1 MSGALS
7 PDKSGLWG
15 EHAQKRLALNA
26 EQCKKK
32 KSLITSFLFN
42 QEINLR
48 GFPSYNM
55 NPLNTI

>member
-32 KSLITSFLFN
+32 KKFN
-42 QEINLR
+42 HLVFVQSRNLR
-48 GFPSYNM
+48 RFPSYNM